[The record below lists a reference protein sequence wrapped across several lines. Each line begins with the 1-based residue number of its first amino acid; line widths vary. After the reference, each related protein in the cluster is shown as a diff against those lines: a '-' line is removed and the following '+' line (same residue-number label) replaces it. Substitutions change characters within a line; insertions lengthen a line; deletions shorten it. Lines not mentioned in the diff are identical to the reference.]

1 MIKAGVVAVNRFVRS
16 GSREFASYI
25 DYLDRNEAVRNEN
38 FKDFNLFND
47 YMDQPEKSTG
57 IFTDKKS
64 ILTDADKKN
73 LKNLF
78 QIAYENHSLMWQTV
92 ISFDNKWLQE
102 HGVYNAKTGVLDEEK
117 MKELTRG
124 AVNSLLESE
133 NLSNAVWTAS
143 FHFNTD
149 NIHVHVATVEP
160 QPMRKQ
166 KEYIQYQYIGNPEG
180 EYVKLSN
187 GEFVKSNSRNYLNRY
202 GVPLLRYDRVPIYEN
217 GKILRKKEY
226 VGRFKLSNLNAAKKY
241 IADQISVDKENNI
254 LINKII
260 RDQIVKSKKQIN
272 IFEDHDMAK
281 QFIKLH
287 KELPRNVDRGL
298 WKYNSNVMKPLR
310 QEIDK
315 LSDIY
320 MQKYHAA
327 DLLELKKLLIK
338 QSSVFHEAYG
348 DTGRDF
354 YENKMQELH
363 ERLGNAILNELRSY
377 DKNTTIPMEID
388 DNLNLNEEI
397 EMEIDD
403 NLNLNEEVEMEIDDN
418 LNLNEKVE
426 MEIDDN
432 LNLNEKVEMEID
444 DNLNLNEKV
453 EMETKFEAE
462 SADQK
467 AYRISDFSFR
477 ETGENRYARRK
488 RVVSEKGYFIEWNND
503 FKDARKKIYGKKKNY
518 KKAFEILLE
527 QSDTNILATYEL
539 GNIYKYGRGVDIDLK
554 TSETFFQKAF
564 EMFQDLEA
572 SIEYENPDHEF
583 LKEYVNYRIGKHF
596 DYGLG
601 VDQDYDKAKKFYEKS
616 ESALSDFSLGN
627 LYFCGNGVEK
637 DLERAFQYYMRSDI
651 KKRDNGYVQYKIAT
665 MYEKGMGIEE
675 NSDKAEKYYRM
686 AFKSFN
692 QMLKES
698 EDDNIQY
705 RVGMMLI
712 NGKGVEKDLKKGI
725 EFLEASAENGNPNAQ
740 YQIAKIYLDSGEG
753 DPVKINAAIKYL
765 ENVANKGKNS
775 MAHYQLG
782 KLYIDKQ
789 FLYFNAKKGIEHLQ
803 IAADQNNEYAQFRLG
818 ILYLQGRIVTRNLR
832 IAEKYL
838 TQSAENGNE
847 YAADV
852 LKQLKENRFKL
863 KGKPYV
869 MRSLKVSIGNLKSV
883 LKSEKEKA
891 FNMKIYKENER
902 NAEMNAKKEQES
914 EVL

>member
-1 MIKAGVVAVNRFVRS
+1 M
-16 GSREFASYI
+16 
-25 DYLDRNEAVRNEN
+25 
-38 FKDFNLFND
+38 
-47 YMDQPEKSTG
+47 
-57 IFTDKKS
+57 
-64 ILTDADKKN
+64 
-73 LKNLF
+73 
-78 QIAYENHSLMWQTV
+78 
-92 ISFDNKWLQE
+92 
-102 HGVYNAKTGVLDEEK
+102 
-117 MKELTRG
+117 
-124 AVNSLLESE
+124 
-133 NLSNAVWTAS
+133 
-143 FHFNTD
+143 
-149 NIHVHVATVEP
+149 
-160 QPMRKQ
+160 
-166 KEYIQYQYIGNPEG
+166 
-180 EYVKLSN
+180 
-187 GEFVKSNSRNYLNRY
+187 
-202 GVPLLRYDRVPIYEN
+202 
-217 GKILRKKEY
+217 
-226 VGRFKLSNLNAAKKY
+226 GRFKLSNLNAAKKY

-403 NLNLNEEVEMEIDDN
+403 NLNLNEE
-418 LNLNEKVE
+418 VE

-869 MRSLKVSIGNLKSV
+869 MRSLKVSIGNLKSI
-883 LKSEKEKA
+883 LKNEKEKA
-891 FNMKIYKENER
+891 LNMKIYRENEW
-902 NAEMNAKKEQES
+902 NAEMKAKKERES

>member
-1 MIKAGVVAVNRFVRS
+1 M
-16 GSREFASYI
+16 
-25 DYLDRNEAVRNEN
+25 
-38 FKDFNLFND
+38 
-47 YMDQPEKSTG
+47 
-57 IFTDKKS
+57 
-64 ILTDADKKN
+64 
-73 LKNLF
+73 
-78 QIAYENHSLMWQTV
+78 
-92 ISFDNKWLQE
+92 
-102 HGVYNAKTGVLDEEK
+102 
-117 MKELTRG
+117 
-124 AVNSLLESE
+124 
-133 NLSNAVWTAS
+133 
-143 FHFNTD
+143 
-149 NIHVHVATVEP
+149 
-160 QPMRKQ
+160 
-166 KEYIQYQYIGNPEG
+166 
-180 EYVKLSN
+180 
-187 GEFVKSNSRNYLNRY
+187 
-202 GVPLLRYDRVPIYEN
+202 
-217 GKILRKKEY
+217 
-226 VGRFKLSNLNAAKKY
+226 GRFKLSNLNAAKKY

-397 EMEIDD
+397 
-403 NLNLNEEVEMEIDDN
+403 EMEIDDN

-869 MRSLKVSIGNLKSV
+869 MRSLKVSIGNLKSI
-883 LKSEKEKA
+883 LKNEKEKA
-891 FNMKIYKENER
+891 LNMKIYRENEW
-902 NAEMNAKKEQES
+902 NAEMKAKKERES

>member
-1 MIKAGVVAVNRFVRS
+1 MC
-16 GSREFASYI
+16 
-25 DYLDRNEAVRNEN
+25 
-38 FKDFNLFND
+38 
-47 YMDQPEKSTG
+47 
-57 IFTDKKS
+57 
-64 ILTDADKKN
+64 
-73 LKNLF
+73 
-78 QIAYENHSLMWQTV
+78 LM
-92 ISFDNKWLQE
+92 
-102 HGVYNAKTGVLDEEK
+102 
-117 MKELTRG
+117 
-124 AVNSLLESE
+124 
-133 NLSNAVWTAS
+133 
-143 FHFNTD
+143 
-149 NIHVHVATVEP
+149 
-160 QPMRKQ
+160 
-166 KEYIQYQYIGNPEG
+166 
-180 EYVKLSN
+180 
-187 GEFVKSNSRNYLNRY
+187 
-202 GVPLLRYDRVPIYEN
+202 
-217 GKILRKKEY
+217 
-226 VGRFKLSNLNAAKKY
+226 
-241 IADQISVDKENNI
+241 
-254 LINKII
+254 
-260 RDQIVKSKKQIN
+260 
-272 IFEDHDMAK
+272 
-281 QFIKLH
+281 
-287 KELPRNVDRGL
+287 
-298 WKYNSNVMKPLR
+298 
-310 QEIDK
+310 
-315 LSDIY
+315 
-320 MQKYHAA
+320 
-327 DLLELKKLLIK
+327 
-338 QSSVFHEAYG
+338 
-348 DTGRDF
+348 
-354 YENKMQELH
+354 
-363 ERLGNAILNELRSY
+363 
-377 DKNTTIPMEID
+377 
-388 DNLNLNEEI
+388 
-397 EMEIDD
+397 
-403 NLNLNEEVEMEIDDN
+403 
-418 LNLNEKVE
+418 
-426 MEIDDN
+426 
-432 LNLNEKVEMEID
+432 
-444 DNLNLNEKV
+444 
-453 EMETKFEAE
+453 
-462 SADQK
+462 
-467 AYRISDFSFR
+467 
-477 ETGENRYARRK
+477 
-488 RVVSEKGYFIEWNND
+488 
-503 FKDARKKIYGKKKNY
+503 
-518 KKAFEILLE
+518 
-527 QSDTNILATYEL
+527 
-539 GNIYKYGRGVDIDLK
+539 K
-554 TSETFFQKAF
+554 TSGAYAPFFQKAF

-869 MRSLKVSIGNLKSV
+869 MRSLKVSIGNLKSI
-883 LKSEKEKA
+883 LKNEKEKA
-891 FNMKIYKENER
+891 LNMKIYRENEW
-902 NAEMNAKKEQES
+902 NAEMKAKKERES

>member
-1 MIKAGVVAVNRFVRS
+1 M
-16 GSREFASYI
+16 
-25 DYLDRNEAVRNEN
+25 
-38 FKDFNLFND
+38 
-47 YMDQPEKSTG
+47 
-57 IFTDKKS
+57 
-64 ILTDADKKN
+64 
-73 LKNLF
+73 
-78 QIAYENHSLMWQTV
+78 
-92 ISFDNKWLQE
+92 
-102 HGVYNAKTGVLDEEK
+102 
-117 MKELTRG
+117 
-124 AVNSLLESE
+124 
-133 NLSNAVWTAS
+133 
-143 FHFNTD
+143 
-149 NIHVHVATVEP
+149 
-160 QPMRKQ
+160 
-166 KEYIQYQYIGNPEG
+166 
-180 EYVKLSN
+180 
-187 GEFVKSNSRNYLNRY
+187 
-202 GVPLLRYDRVPIYEN
+202 
-217 GKILRKKEY
+217 
-226 VGRFKLSNLNAAKKY
+226 GRFKLSNLNAAKKY

-397 EMEIDD
+397 
-403 NLNLNEEVEMEIDDN
+403 
-418 LNLNEKVE
+418 
-426 MEIDDN
+426 
-432 LNLNEKVEMEID
+432 EMEID

-869 MRSLKVSIGNLKSV
+869 MRSLKVSIGNLKSI
-883 LKSEKEKA
+883 LKNEKEKA
-891 FNMKIYKENER
+891 LNMKIYRENEW
-902 NAEMNAKKEQES
+902 NAEMKAKKERES